1 MMPFTEYFKQGCKPN
16 LTGSIGLEVEHFLIS
31 RNDGRPMPYDGENGI
46 GQLLEFL
53 RKDFPHA
60 YAYYEQDLL

>member
-16 LTGSIGLEVEHFLIS
+16 QTGSIGLEVEHFLIS

-53 RKDFPHA
+53 RKDFP
-60 YAYYEQDLL
+60 QNC